1 MAPSLLIP
9 DPFNSAMNLHPMFVH
24 FPLALLP
31 AALLFVIMAW
41 WRGSERWLF
50 AARASLIVGAIGA
63 LVAVVT
69 GWNAGESIPH
79 NEVIHRMIE
88 THKYAAIIV
97 FIVATMLAVWSRW
110 LTLAN
115 RRNLAWFVGALALA
129 NGLLVSVGDLGAR
142 MVYQQGAGVIPAV
155 GIIQETSPA
164 AKTNEDHPE
173 SEEVHQ
179 EQEHEH

>member
-1 MAPSLLIP
+1 MDPSLLIP

-31 AALLFVIMAW
+31 VALLLLLLAW
-41 WRGSERWLF
+41 WRGSEHWLF
-50 AARASLIVGAIGA
+50 AAKASLIAGAIGA
-63 LVAVVT
+63 LVTVVT

-79 NEVIHRMIE
+79 NEVIHRMME
-88 THKYAAIIV
+88 THKYAATIV

-115 RRNLAWFVGALALA
+115 RRSLGWFVGSLALA

-142 MVYQQGAGVIPAV
+142 MVYQQGAGVIPAA
-155 GIIQETSPA
+155 GIIQETSPE
-164 AKTNEDHPE
+164 AKSGAGPSE
-173 SEEVHQ
+173 SGGSHK
-179 EQEHEH
+179 EHEH

>member
-1 MAPSLLIP
+1 MDPSLLIP

-31 AALLFVIMAW
+31 AALLFLLMAW

-50 AARASLIVGAIGA
+50 AAKASLIAGAIGA

-79 NEVIHRMIE
+79 NEAIHRMIE
-88 THKYAAIIV
+88 THEAAAITV
-97 FIVATMLAVWSRW
+97 FIVATLLAIWSRW
-110 LTLAN
+110 LILAS
-115 RRNLAWFVGALALA
+115 RRSLGWFVGALALA

-155 GIIQETSPA
+155 GVIHEGSPETKSGEGPA
-164 AKTNEDHPE
+164 E
-173 SEEVHQ
+173 SGEAHK
-179 EQEHEH
+179 EHEH

>member
-1 MAPSLLIP
+1 MDPSLLIP
-9 DPFNSAMNLHPMFVH
+9 DPLNSAMNLHPMFVH

-31 AALLFVIMAW
+31 AALLFLLLAW
-41 WRGSERWLF
+41 WLGSERCLF
-50 AARASLIVGAIGA
+50 AAKASLIVGTIGT
-63 LVAVVT
+63 LVAVIS

-79 NEVIHRMIE
+79 NEVIHRMME

-97 FIVATMLAVWSRW
+97 FIVAGILAIWSRW

-115 RRNLAWFVGALALA
+115 RRSLIWFVGVLTLA

-155 GIIQETSPA
+155 DKTQETYLE
-164 AKTNEDHPE
+164 AKNDGGHPE
-173 SEEVHQ
+173 SEHEH
-179 EQEHEH
+179 EEHEH